1 MSTAETIAERPKHI
15 IGHPHRRR
23 DYTDAVKAFG
33 YIDTSFDEDLAE
45 MEFRER
51 HGIQGFHIDRTS
63 PLRIDR
69 EAEAMRE
76 EALKKLK

>member
-1 MSTAETIAERPKHI
+1 MSITETPRHI

-23 DYTDAVKAFG
+23 GYTDAVKAFG
-33 YIDTSFDEDLAE
+33 YVDQPFDEDLVEAE
-45 MEFRER
+45 SRER
-51 HGIQGFHIDRTS
+51 HGIQGFPIDRTS